1 MIQSFFYCCVRL
13 GLPSLFFST
22 VNAKIYVSVNI
33 HGIMALKILL
43 LSMQNQMNLF
53 QNTYEQDIFTN
64 QACFIWL
71 ISQWNPL
78 SCTSHHCHT
87 YVEMDNIAGHFFSDC
102 KQHILSFMCCAVSL
116 MKLLISV
123 ATGLALLQRS
133 LASSCVSSM
142 EPRVWN
148 GGQHALLNKLSN
160 I

>member
-13 GLPSLFFST
+13 GLPFLFFSR
-22 VNAKIYVSVNI
+22 VNAKIYVSFNI

-87 YVEMDNIAGHFFSDC
+87 YVEMDNIFSWTFFLRLQATHFIFHVLLCC
-102 KQHILSFMCCAVSL
+102 KFNEAFNKCLHWPG
-116 MKLLISV
+116 SV
-123 ATGLALLQRS
+123 AEIVSFLLCEQHGASGLKWGTACSAQ
-133 LASSCVSSM
+133 
-142 EPRVWN
+142 
-148 GGQHALLNKLSN
+148 
-160 I
+160 